1 MRFFFF
7 NFETTHHLGLPTGQT
22 QIGIVGIPTW
32 LFLVFSPRDS
42 TQIIL
47 SKPLRL
53 NPEEKGTI
61 RN

>member
-1 MRFFFF
+1 MRFFCF

-42 TQIIL
+42 TQFFFPNAL
-47 SKPLRL
+47 HL